1 MKKLTAIGLFCFFA
15 LVLSSCGKSSD
26 SNKEEKKSDYA
37 QAADVLKAVADSY
50 TQEERFAM
58 YGGDQ
63 EHAVMDEPG
72 KFDISKQEEMED
84 VLGLPTELA
93 SGIED
98 AASMVHMMNGNMFTG
113 AAYRLKSSTDK
124 DHFAQTVK
132 DTLSKK
138 QWICGQPDIM
148 TVIDVD
154 GVYVI
159 TAYGEAQ
166 IMETFKKKAMFVF
179 KDAKVFI
186 EAPIV

>member
-1 MKKLTAIGLFCFFA
+1 MKKLTAMYLICFLA
-15 LVLSSCGKSSD
+15 LALSGCGKSSD
-26 SNKEEKKSDYA
+26 LNKEDKKSDYA
-37 QAADVLKAVADSY
+37 QAADVLKTVADSY

-72 KFDISKQEEMED
+72 KFDISKQEEMEET
-84 VLGLPTELA
+84 LGLPTELA
-93 SGIED
+93 SDIED
-98 AASMVHMMNGNMFTG
+98 AASMVHMMNGNLFTG
-113 AAYRLKSSTDK
+113 AAYRLKSSKDI
-124 DHFAQTVK
+124 DHFAQAVK
-132 DTLSKK
+132 GVLREK
-138 QWICGQPDIM
+138 QWICGQPDTM

-166 IMETFKKKAMFVF
+166 IMETFKKKAMSVF
-179 KDAKVFI
+179 KDAKIVI